1 MTTRRRP
8 IDTQRDHDRLARLII
23 EAGFSTTE
31 LVAIARESAGIDF
44 QEIAR
49 AYQTYTEQ
57 LAGLL
62 RAAELRRVYDE
73 LVTGLIQARADNPT
87 IQAAIIGTDIG
98 MQSQNE
104 QQQQI
109 NIFALLSQINSIDAR
124 LGYIERRLQSIEIAA
139 QLKVAAPVNWTI
151 IVIAAIAALAIG
163 LFLYLVGT
171 GRI

>member
-1 MTTRRRP
+1 MTWP
-8 IDTQRDHDRLARLII
+8 
-23 EAGFSTTE
+23 
-31 LVAIARESAGIDF
+31 
-44 QEIAR
+44 
-49 AYQTYTEQ
+49 EQ
-57 LAGLL
+57 IAGLL

-87 IQAAIIGTDIG
+87 IQAAIIGTDQ

-124 LGYIERRLQSIEIAA
+124 LGHIERRLQSIEIAA

-151 IVIAAIAALAIG
+151 IVIAAITALAIG
-163 LFLYLVGT
+163 VFLYLVGT
-171 GRI
+171 GRL